1 MMDATQD
8 GIEQIHAAEEAAR
21 ARIEEAEKRARAVRE
36 EADKESR
43 TILQQA
49 EENANR
55 EATRILEGVT
65 KDSSKVEGKI
75 QNETEAHIQS
85 LISSAEK
92 KKKDAVK
99 AAMKILLE
107 EE

>member
-1 MMDATQD
+1 MDSTQD

-21 ARIEEAEKRARAVRE
+21 ARVEEAEKRARTLRE

-43 TILQQA
+43 ALLQQA

-65 KDSSKVEGKI
+65 KDSGKLEVKI
-75 QNETEAHIQS
+75 QSETESHIKD
-85 LISSAEK
+85 LVAAAEK
-92 KKKDAVK
+92 KKTDAIKAAVK
-99 AAMKILLE
+99 LLLE
-107 EE
+107 D